1 MKQCAIDAATEKNTT
16 GRTIALFPGAFRP
29 PHRAHF
35 ETVHSLASRRDID
48 EVVVIITNRCRHVPG
63 TTKALDTEVAE
74 KIWSIFLQ
82 DVAKVRV
89 EVAPNSAVKQA
100 ISYFERVNDEDT
112 LLFCAGESVLKQGRG
127 RFSKVGRLSRQFGIP
142 ATVIS
147 SPASKLSGGATALR
161 AYLADGD
168 SGREAF
174 ITALPNHL
182 SATQCEEVWKI
193 CCQGMREMHDITK
206 DKIRTI
212 IGQQRIGEI
221 ENISSAK
228 NAKTDEVHCVQL
240 STGKR
245 LFVKYAND
253 TVKAAKLG
261 QQKGL
266 KPRTRIYAE
275 RRALKWLANQNNYGV
290 ELPDVIY
297 FENKSKTLVLS
308 EVCPGG
314 HFLEDDIKQGIFDPV
329 VAWKASAFLAQCH
342 STPVHVEP
350 FWDDAEADLQHWKNL
365 LSLRTIGL
373 QSDDLPEQ
381 MNQCLATLK
390 CVSGKSNRPGFYHL
404 DYCPKNIRLHGNEI
418 GVIDFELSSSIGDPA
433 YDFGFLL
440 GHYLFWGIVT
450 SSLSDCHQTLHTAI
464 QSYREVI
471 DNSWPVMC
479 PRIVAFT
486 GAAIIYSLKMNKQPL
501 QMEIRLLNIATALLK
516 HGLDSFEEIN
526 QIFHRV
532 FNNGYCE

>member
-112 LLFCAGESVLKQGRG
+112 LLFCAGESDLKHGHG
-127 RFSKVGRLSRQFGIP
+127 RFSKIRRLSREFGIP

-147 SPASKLSGGATALR
+147 SPVSKLTGGATAVR

-168 SGREAF
+168 SRREAF
-174 ITALPNHL
+174 IAALPNHL
-182 SATQCEEVWKI
+182 SAAQYEEVWQI
-193 CCQGMREMHDITK
+193 CCQGMREMHDIAR
-206 DKIRTI
+206 DKIREI
-212 IGQQRIGEI
+212 IERQGIGEI

-240 STGKR
+240 NTGKR

-261 QQKGL
+261 QPLSL
-266 KPRTRIYAE
+266 KPRTRVYAE
-275 RRALKWLANQNNYGV
+275 RRALKWLASHNGDGV

-308 EVCPGG
+308 EGCPGG
-314 HFLEDDIKQGIFDPV
+314 HFLEDDIKQGVFDPV
-329 VAWKASAFLAQCH
+329 VAWKAGAFLAQCH
-342 STPVHVEP
+342 DTPVHVKP
-350 FWDDAEADLQHWKNL
+350 FWGDAEADMQHWKNL
-365 LSLRTIGL
+365 LSLRTVGL
-373 QSDDLPEQ
+373 QSDNHPEQ
-381 MNQCLATLK
+381 MNQYLATLK
-390 CVSGKSNRPGFYHL
+390 CVSGKSNQQGFYHL

-450 SSLSDCHQTLHTAI
+450 SSPSVCQQALHTAI

-471 DNSWPVMC
+471 GNSWSVMC
-479 PRIVAFT
+479 PRIAPFS
-486 GAAIIYSLKMNKQPL
+486 GAAIVHSLNKNKQPRC
-501 QMEIRLLNIATALLK
+501 METRLLNIAATLLK
-516 HGLDSFEEIN
+516 QNLDYVEELN
-526 QIFHRV
+526 LIFYHV
-532 FNNGYCE
+532 FNIEFD